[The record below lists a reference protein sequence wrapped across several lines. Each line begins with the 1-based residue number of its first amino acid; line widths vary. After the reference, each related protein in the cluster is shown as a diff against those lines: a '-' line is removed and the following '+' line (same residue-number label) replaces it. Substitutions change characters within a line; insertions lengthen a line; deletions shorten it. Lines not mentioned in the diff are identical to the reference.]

1 MHDYPMIVI
10 SSSCIAPFISTLTG
24 LRSLYI
30 DLHRPDPPLRLM
42 PEDLPA
48 LLRHVGLLSPRI
60 ELLCDVLSSPQI
72 CSLTIL
78 YTIDGWE
85 KELQSR
91 SSAIADFAFIAV
103 DLPRS
108 WVTNLFRWLPNAQ
121 RCFFRV
127 LYSELK
133 TLVRL
138 LVLL

>member
-1 MHDYPMIVI
+1 MVVI
-10 SSSCIAPFISTLTG
+10 SSSCIAPFLSTLTG

-30 DLHRPDPPLRLM
+30 DLHQPYPPLRLT
-42 PEDLPA
+42 PKYLPA
-48 LLRHVGLLSPRI
+48 SLEHVGLLSPRI
-60 ELLCDVLSSPQI
+60 ELLRDVLSSSYLR
-72 CSLTIL
+72 SLTIL
-78 YTIDGWE
+78 YTIDGGE
-85 KELQSR
+85 KELQCR

-138 LVLL
+138 LVPL